1 MEKMKTKVL
10 KLLQISI
17 LLITLLLFS
26 AFVRAET
33 AAETELISIN
43 LRDVELETALIM
55 LANTAEKNLI
65 CDSSVKGKITV
76 IFNDIPFENA
86 LNLIT
91 DSFNLD
97 YSNQNEIIYVSTRE
111 KMAAENKKV
120 ISKKYKFQN
129 LSSELAA
136 EILKKNFEEIK
147 VIDLNSEGLLVNCPE
162 EDLNELEKIIS
173 QIDQPQK
180 QIMIKARIE
189 EISRTKIKE
198 LGINPNQL
206 SELKIIKDDA
216 GNIEKL
222 KPGWPETLKALN
234 EKGLSNIL
242 ANPSLMTLDRKK
254 AKLVIGD
261 QIPVKLERVESDKTV
276 STISYIEA
284 GIVLEFLP
292 KIINE
297 NQVLLEIKP
306 SVNSI
311 GQILADGLPAVNS
324 RSAETTVILE
334 NGETLAIG
342 GLIKKDELKTI
353 REVPILADLPLLG
366 ALFSASENTDIET
379 ELIIFITPEIIK
391 TENKLRQAEKDEA
404 VSNQNVKK
412 ISSQKEE
419 IKGEKENKTYR
430 EFKTLTAEELE
441 EILNN

>member
-1 MEKMKTKVL
+1 MKSKVQ
-10 KLLQISI
+10 KVFQISI
-17 LLITLLLFS
+17 ILVIILLVS
-26 AFVRAET
+26 AFVKAEKGS
-33 AAETELISIN
+33 ENNLISIN

-55 LANTAEKNLI
+55 LANTADKNLI

-97 YSNQNEIIYVSTRE
+97 YSYQKQIIYISTRE
-111 KMAAENKKV
+111 KMAARNQKFV
-120 ISKKYKFQN
+120 SKSYKFNN

-136 EILKKNFEEIK
+136 EILRNNFEEIK
-147 VIDLNSEGLLVNCPE
+147 IINLNSEGLIINCKE
-162 EDLNELEKIIS
+162 KNLKELEKIIS

-206 SELKIIKDDA
+206 AELKIIKNDS

-261 QIPVKLERVESDKTV
+261 QIPVKLERIESDKTV

-292 KIINE
+292 KIINQ
-297 NQVLLEIKP
+297 NQILLEIKP

-334 NGETLAIG
+334 DGETLAIG
-342 GLIKKDELKTI
+342 GLIKKDELKTVKEI
-353 REVPILADLPLLG
+353 PILADLPLLG
-366 ALFSASENTDIET
+366 SLFSAAKNTDIET
-379 ELIIFITPEIIK
+379 ELIIFITPEIIESEVRMVQNK
-391 TENKLRQAEKDEA
+391 ITE
-404 VSNQNVKK
+404 SNNNEINKK
-412 ISSQKEE
+412 INSQKEE
-419 IKGEKENKTYR
+419 IKGEKQNKNNR
-430 EFKTLTAEELE
+430 EFKTLTEEELK
-441 EILNN
+441 EIIN

>member
-1 MEKMKTKVL
+1 MKTKVL